1 MIASSFPSLQG
12 KTQVFLH
19 AVVTGIMHSAQYHLY
34 VVNCPAT
41 QVLYSSEGYTY
52 LDVRPKLENEEV
64 GRVRNS
70 VNIPMV
76 NLKRVWDPEQ
86 KKKILQKEDN
96 EHFID
101 QASPTPLFSEDCQRR
116 ALLGTGGR
124 RLSCCVACLVLSLIC
139 STLMLHDP
147 AV

>member
-1 MIASSFPSLQG
+1 M
-12 KTQVFLH
+12 
-19 AVVTGIMHSAQYHLY
+19 
-34 VVNCPAT
+34 

-76 NLKRVWDPEQ
+76 NLRRVWDPEQ
-86 KKKILQKEDN
+86 KKKVLQKEDN

-101 QASPTPLFSEDCQRR
+101 QARSTVFCRDCFH
-116 ALLGTGGR
+116 ADGLSSCVTGPICH
-124 RLSCCVACLVLSLIC
+124 SFKYPCC
-139 STLMLHDP
+139 ML
-147 AV
+147 